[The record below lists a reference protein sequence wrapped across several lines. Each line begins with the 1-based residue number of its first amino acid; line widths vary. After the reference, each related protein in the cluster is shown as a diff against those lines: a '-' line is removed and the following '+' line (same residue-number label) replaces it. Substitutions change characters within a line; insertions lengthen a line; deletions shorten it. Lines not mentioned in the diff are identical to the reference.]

1 VEGYLLKVVIINLI
15 TVLINSIF
23 VILIFI
29 KYSELKF
36 LKEEYLFLK
45 NDLDEL
51 LYENSYLSTQYLDNL
66 EEKIARGEQL
76 LQDLAEKKSRLEKSG
91 IAFADEDN
99 EEKYNPVTL
108 EIARLLKQG
117 KSITEIAEQLNTT
130 KGEVVLR
137 LNLGKKIAKQK

>member
-1 VEGYLLKVVIINLI
+1 LKVVIINLI

>member
-1 VEGYLLKVVIINLI
+1 MKVVIINLI

>member
-1 VEGYLLKVVIINLI
+1 
-15 TVLINSIF
+15 INSIF

>member
-1 VEGYLLKVVIINLI
+1 MEGYLLKVVIINLI